1 MPDELK
7 QVNDVMAV
15 WELRGDYPDIPTF
28 PDVDIENLTKGDEN
42 PVYLTLPIGEAG
54 VTSRNKK
61 FYDEAFVMELAR
73 QTQSR
78 KPVGYMGHEK
88 GKGMEWPE
96 DDVHWVGAKLI
107 GNQLW
112 GKAYISSEEARKR
125 ARLYKATNKPM
136 ATSIFAHMGLKWDA
150 KLGAYRAQADS
161 LDLHR
166 IDLGPLDMAGI
177 QSLAKVPHMT
187 AELINNTEEK
197 TTMDK
202 YEVIREM
209 TADDAAFLPQP
220 VREAIAASVP
230 TAPEVALVAELR
242 AELGEG
248 DPLATIREWKQE
260 RGERQKTAVTDR
272 IKELAADKERGV
284 KVDSVRSVV
293 MELVQARSPQTVEAA
308 ESAYDEI
315 VKSELVTELLKSA
328 VVSVGGP
335 PLRTG
340 VQNQSGG
347 NKYFDIPELPAKEGV

>member
-1 MPDELK
+1 
-7 QVNDVMAV
+7 MAV
-15 WELRGDYPDIPTF
+15 WELRGNFPDVPTF
-28 PDVDIENLTKGDEN
+28 PDVDIESLTAGDEN

-61 FYDEAFVMELAR
+61 FYDEAFVTELAR
-73 QTQSR
+73 QTQDR

-112 GKAYISSEEARKR
+112 GKAYISSEDARKR

-136 ATSIFAHMGLKWDA
+136 ATSIYAHMGLNWDA

-187 AELINNTEEK
+187 AELINNPEEQI
-197 TTMDK
+197 TMDK
-202 YEVIREM
+202 LQLIREL
-209 TADDAAFLPQP
+209 TVEDVDLIPKP
-220 VREAIAASVP
+220 VREAITAAVP
-230 TAPEVALVAELR
+230 AAPEVALVTELR

-248 DPLATIREWKQE
+248 DILATVKEWKQE
-260 RGERQKTAVTDR
+260 RETGQKTAVTER
-272 IKELAADKERGV
+272 IKQLATDKERGV

-293 MELVQARSPQTVEAA
+293 LELVQGRNPATPEAA

-315 VKSELVTELLKSA
+315 VKSELVTELLKTA
-328 VVSVGGP
+328 VVSAGGP

-340 VQNQSGG
+340 VQNQNG
-347 NKYFDIPELPAKEGV
+347 NPVDQWFPVTGSKESA